1 MHNGVH
7 LLYYVFKILITASI
21 IVAISEVSQRSSI
34 IAALLA
40 SIPIVSVLAII
51 WIYVERQDIEHISAL
66 STGIFWLV
74 LPSLAF
80 FVALPWLLKSGVSF
94 IISMGLAM
102 GVTAL
107 CYGAMLLVLK
117 QFGITL

>member
-1 MHNGVH
+1 M
-7 LLYYVFKILITASI
+7 LYYAVKILITASI
-21 IVAISEVSQRSSI
+21 IVAISEVSQRSNI

-51 WIYVERQDIEHISAL
+51 WIYVERQDIAQISAL
-66 STGIFWLV
+66 STSIFWLV

-94 IISMGLAM
+94 ILSMGLAI
-102 GVTAL
+102 GLTAL
-107 CYGAMLLVLK
+107 CYGGMLLVLK
-117 QFGITL
+117 QCGITL

>member
-1 MHNGVH
+1 MHNGAH
-7 LLYYVFKILITASI
+7 LLYYVLKILITASI

-34 IAALLA
+34 FAALLA

-74 LPSLAF
+74 LPSLVF

-102 GVTAL
+102 GITAL
-107 CYGAMLLVLK
+107 CYGAMVLVLK